1 MCNHVVESIYH
12 YLIFIMG
19 INSIVEQA
27 IQDGY
32 LTPSME
38 AEVGRICDTAAE
50 LSVEEYMA
58 LDKLMGSLLTGEVV
72 AVPRKQ
78 FINVME
84 ELVLSEAIT
93 RVAEIEQTSDSSL
106 DVGDIAAYALNRL
119 PPLYAT
125 TEEGANY
132 QRQRAREELQSLIQ
146 KQVAEA
152 IARYLDRPE
161 FFPERQAIGNK
172 NESNMAS
179 QLSNLLKD
187 YAPNYE
193 KDISFS

>member
-1 MCNHVVESIYH
+1 
-12 YLIFIMG
+12 MG

-27 IQDGY
+27 LQDGY

-50 LSVEEYMA
+50 LSVDEYMA

-93 RVAEIEQTSDSSL
+93 RVAEIEQTSDSAL

-132 QRQRAREELQSLIQ
+132 QRQRAKQEMQSLIQ
-146 KQVAEA
+146 KQVTEA

-161 FFPERQAIGNK
+161 FFPERQAISQK
-172 NESNMAS
+172 NDSKMAS
-179 QLSNLLKD
+179 QLSSLLKD

-193 KDISFS
+193 QNHNFS

>member
-1 MCNHVVESIYH
+1 
-12 YLIFIMG
+12 MG
-19 INSIVEQA
+19 ITEIVEQA
-27 IQDGY
+27 LQDGY

-38 AEVGRICDTAAE
+38 AEVGRICDAAAE

-84 ELVLSEAIT
+84 ELVLSDAIT
-93 RVAEIEQTSDSSL
+93 RVAEIQQTSDIAL

-132 QRQRAREELQSLIQ
+132 QRQRAREELQELI
-146 KQVAEA
+146 KSQVEEA

-161 FFPERQAIGNK
+161 FYPERQAIKKQGDAGV
-172 NESNMAS
+172 AS
-179 QLSNLLKD
+179 QLSSLLQD
-187 YAPNYE
+187 YAPDYE
-193 KDISFS
+193 TTH